1 MGLNSV
7 TGELFAVKEI
17 EVRASLNTD
26 DTRQL
31 QKLGE
36 EIELMHNLNHKH
48 IVRYVA
54 FVGFIVL

>member
-7 TGELFAVKEI
+7 TGELFAAKEI
-17 EVRASLNTD
+17 EVRARPNID

-48 IVRYVA
+48 IVRYVC
-54 FVGFIVL
+54 